1 VERKEPQRQREK
13 KRVLILIKVIY
24 KNMQNCASGPFFATA
39 TFSPSAKG
47 DDDMRTFESLIDL
60 QQAYR
65 RSAAC
70 LRGDIDQDEADELAA
85 ALQRQ
90 MVLAEETYIERLRA
104 KEEEVG
110 PGTNKASR
118 DLAARL
124 RALQD
129 TITTLQEEHER
140 E

>member
-1 VERKEPQRQREK
+1 
-13 KRVLILIKVIY
+13 
-24 KNMQNCASGPFFATA
+24 
-39 TFSPSAKG
+39 
-47 DDDMRTFESLIDL
+47 MRTFESLIDL